1 MKGLFILV
9 AVLLG
14 SFAYAQEQTKEV
26 DYSDFLYQSEI
37 QKIEQV
43 SKDVV
48 QTVNKLKMYDFELIK
63 QEVFDNLIN
72 AMLYY
77 RIQQVNNGMTI
88 TEFDSNKVINTLG
101 NSFLS
106 VYILTDKDREN
117 IDFYTEYLCTI
128 VQNCE
133 VFKEHFHSYLS
144 RAVAARKSKKVLA
157 NIVDR

>member
-1 MKGLFILV
+1 MLILIIIVLLFKELLMKGLFILV

-26 DYSDFLYQSEI
+26 DYSDFLYQSET

-43 SKDVV
+43 SKDIV
-48 QTVNKLKMYDFELIK
+48 QTVNKLKIYDFELTK

-88 TEFDSNKVINTLG
+88 TEFDSNKVINTMG

-117 IDFYTEYLCTI
+117 IDFYTEDLCTI

-133 VFKEHFHSYLS
+133 SFK
-144 RAVAARKSKKVLA
+144 
-157 NIVDR
+157 

>member
-1 MKGLFILV
+1 MLILIIIVLLFKELLMKGLFILV

-26 DYSDFLYQSEI
+26 DYSDFLYQSET

-43 SKDVV
+43 SKDIV
-48 QTVNKLKMYDFELIK
+48 QTVNKLKIYDFELTK

-88 TEFDSNKVINTLG
+88 TEFDSNKVINTMG

-117 IDFYTEYLCTI
+117 IDFYTEDLCTI

-133 VFKEHFHSYLS
+133 YFK
-144 RAVAARKSKKVLA
+144 
-157 NIVDR
+157 

>member
-26 DYSDFLYQSEI
+26 DYSDFLYQSET

-43 SKDVV
+43 SKDIV
-48 QTVNKLKMYDFELIK
+48 QTVNKLKIYDFELTK

-88 TEFDSNKVINTLG
+88 TEFDSNKVINTMG

-117 IDFYTEYLCTI
+117 IDFYTEDLCTI

-133 VFKEHFHSYLS
+133 SFK
-144 RAVAARKSKKVLA
+144 
-157 NIVDR
+157 

>member
-1 MKGLFILV
+1 
-9 AVLLG
+9 

-26 DYSDFLYQSEI
+26 DYSDFLYQSET

-43 SKDVV
+43 SKDIV
-48 QTVNKLKMYDFELIK
+48 QTVNKLKIYDFELTK

-88 TEFDSNKVINTLG
+88 TEFDSNKVINTMV

-117 IDFYTEYLCTI
+117 IDFYTGDLCTI

-133 VFKEHFHSYLS
+133 SFK
-144 RAVAARKSKKVLA
+144 
-157 NIVDR
+157 